1 MLGQSKSKPLHR
13 VAVKRQKDTAA
24 KLLFKLWLGVLFVS
38 CALTVGLLWLQTQDA
53 EEVVLKTGLTPNRL
67 LLVGGMAVLVLSC
80 GATTMFLNCSA
91 RIRNN
96 GLGSFLSFFLVPIV
110 MIAWSRT
117 PYFYAF
123 MGPFL
128 ICLIIA
134 YLLFRYR
141 VRQTNK
147 VDQKA
152 VIESVD

>member
-1 MLGQSKSKPLHR
+1 M
-13 VAVKRQKDTAA
+13 VKHQKHLVA
-24 KLLFKLWLGVLFVS
+24 KLLLKLWLGVWLVS
-38 CALTVGLLWLQTQDA
+38 SALTLGLLWLHTQDTG
-53 EEVVLKTGLTPNRL
+53 EVVFKAELTPNML
-67 LLVGGMAVLVLSC
+67 LSTGAMSVLVLSC
-80 GATTMFLNCSA
+80 GATTMFLNCAA

-141 VRQTNK
+141 VRQMNK
-147 VDQKA
+147 VDQKE
-152 VIESVD
+152 VTESVD

>member
-1 MLGQSKSKPLHR
+1 M
-13 VAVKRQKDTAA
+13 
-24 KLLFKLWLGVLFVS
+24 LFVS

-80 GATTMFLNCSA
+80 GATTMFLNCAA

-141 VRQTNK
+141 VRQTYK
-147 VDQKA
+147 VDQKE
-152 VIESVD
+152 VTESVD

>member
-1 MLGQSKSKPLHR
+1 M
-13 VAVKRQKDTAA
+13 VKHQKHLVA
-24 KLLFKLWLGVLFVS
+24 KLLLKLWLGVWLVS
-38 CALTVGLLWLQTQDA
+38 SALTLGLLWLHTQDTDEA
-53 EEVVLKTGLTPNRL
+53 VFKAGLTPNRL

-80 GATTMFLNCSA
+80 GATTMFLNCA
-91 RIRNN
+91 AHIRNN

-141 VRQTNK
+141 VRQMNK
-147 VDQKA
+147 VDQKE
-152 VIESVD
+152 VTESVD

>member
-38 CALTVGLLWLQTQDA
+38 GALTVGLLWLQTQDT
-53 EEVVLKTGLTPNRL
+53 EEVVLKTGLTPNRF
-67 LLVGGMAVLVLSC
+67 LLVGGMTVLVLSC
-80 GATTMFLNCSA
+80 GATTMFLNCAA

-96 GLGSFLSFFLVPIV
+96 GLGSFFSFFLVPIV
-110 MIAWSRT
+110 MIAWSRI

-128 ICLIIA
+128 ISLIIA

-141 VRQTNK
+141 VRQTNTI
-147 VDQKA
+147 DQKD
-152 VIESVD
+152 VFG

>member
-13 VAVKRQKDTAA
+13 VAVKRQKDTVA
-24 KLLFKLWLGVLFVS
+24 KLLVKLWLGVLFVS

-80 GATTMFLNCSA
+80 GATTMFLNCA
-91 RIRNN
+91 VRIRNSE
-96 GLGSFLSFFLVPIV
+96 LGSFFSFFLVPVVI
-110 MIAWSRT
+110 IAWSHI
-117 PYFYAF
+117 PYFYAI

-128 ICLIIA
+128 ICLIIS

-141 VRQTNK
+141 VRRTK
-147 VDQKA
+147 R
-152 VIESVD
+152 IEQNNRIERIN